1 MRLISMFFLSTV
13 MVFSS
18 GCVSMFY
25 ASTQMTV
32 PKEEVLAK
40 INNPVVVKI
49 EREDNMWGGAIPF
62 VVYDGPKEIGQ
73 LGPAG
78 SFEWKREA
86 GYLNLKITGS
96 TRLIVGPNLPEESVY
111 EDYLLTGSTFKFTSG
126 LNVDG
131 KIAIWIKPLQERAP
145 EDFVAFGRAEN
156 TNTINTYGEFMKTY
170 AKSSMVDNAI
180 RRCDKIF
187 EDSGMANIENLHNK
201 NIKMIKAYLNA
212 LPKGKHA
219 QYAEEVDQYYE
230 AERRPNKKAFEDYLQ
245 KWPNSQF
252 EIWAKANLAFVSL
265 GEATDQSLINTQ
277 ERARQIAQSGF
288 KKMLLYMQKTKKNV
302 TSYILEPEKTG
313 YATESLPKNTDIKI
327 LPASG
332 LAFGHANNRY
342 FMQLNALADIEGL
355 VAQFEGNLNY
365 HKSSTPSCYYI
376 GTATV
381 DGFKYSFFLKIHV
394 LDGRQVDL
402 SGILKGSW
410 ISIKNK
416 EYYYDGKNW
425 IHGLNNSFFTIENR
439 MLD

>member
-1 MRLISMFFLSTV
+1 M
-13 MVFSS
+13 
-18 GCVSMFY
+18 
-25 ASTQMTV
+25 
-32 PKEEVLAK
+32 
-40 INNPVVVKI
+40 
-49 EREDNMWGGAIPF
+49 
-62 VVYDGPKEIGQ
+62 
-73 LGPAG
+73 
-78 SFEWKREA
+78 
-86 GYLNLKITGS
+86 
-96 TRLIVGPNLPEESVY
+96 IVGPNLPEESVY
-111 EDYLLTGSTFKFTSG
+111 EDYLLTGSTFKFISG

-156 TNTINTYGEFMKTY
+156 TNTINTYGEFLKTY

-187 EDSGMANIENLHNK
+187 EDSGMLNIENLNKNIDKISEHNIDNLQLQLSNRFSTHENISKTEISELFNIENLHNK
-201 NIKMIKAYLNA
+201 NIKMMKAYLNA

-245 KWPNSQF
+245 KWPNGQF
-252 EIWAKANLAFVSL
+252 ERWAKANLAFVSL

-302 TSYILEPEKTG
+302 TSYTLEPENTG

-332 LAFGHANNRY
+332 LEFAQANNRNI
-342 FMQLNALADIEGL
+342 MQLNALADIEGL
-355 VAQFEGNLNY
+355 VAQFDGTLNY
-365 HKSSTPSCYYI
+365 QKSSTPSCYYI

-381 DGFKYSFFLKIHV
+381 DGLKNNFFLKIHV
-394 LDGRQVDL
+394 LAGRQVDL
-402 SGILKGSW
+402 SGIIKGSW

-425 IHGLNNSFFTIENR
+425 IHGLDNPFFTIENR